1 MKDRRMYLY
10 VLLFLTAALF
20 FPTLVSGQYQ
30 NDVMPGPGWQA
41 LSADWGSGNRWMDV
55 TNQVRILLSG
65 NGMVKANNANMGG
78 DPAVGADKVLRI
90 SARDMQ
96 GQVRQFSYKGGSSI
110 DASQCYNYG
119 GGGYP
124 QSPGYPGNPGYPP
137 GCPGGGQGDLQIIRA
152 FYGLNHR
159 DQRRNSTNAH
169 DGAKRNARRTGQ
181 Q

>member
-1 MKDRRMYLY
+1 MYLY

-30 NDVMPGPGWQA
+30 MT
-41 LSADWGSGNRWMDV
+41 SCR
-55 TNQVRILLSG
+55 
-65 NGMVKANNANMGG
+65 
-78 DPAVGADKVLRI
+78 DPAVVGADKVLRI